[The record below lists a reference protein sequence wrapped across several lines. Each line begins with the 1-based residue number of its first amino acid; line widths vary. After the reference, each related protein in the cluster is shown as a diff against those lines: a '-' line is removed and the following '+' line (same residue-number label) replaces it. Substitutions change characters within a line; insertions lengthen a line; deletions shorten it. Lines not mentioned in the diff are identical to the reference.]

1 MCGILM
7 AQKKEGY
14 FACSQRDRLRLL
26 RFQTHVSAVC
36 PIILK
41 HTLRVPSSDINY
53 NYFLNIIYRKTIIRV
68 KTKWVYLKTQKEL
81 RPEKIS

>member
-26 RFQTHVSAVC
+26 RFQTRVCAVC

-41 HTLRVPSSDINY
+41 HTLRVPSFDIDY
-53 NYFLNIIYRKTIIRV
+53 NNFFKKSTG
-68 KTKWVYLKTQKEL
+68 KQ
-81 RPEKIS
+81 

>member
-26 RFQTHVSAVC
+26 RFQTHVCAVC

-41 HTLRVPSSDINY
+41 HTLRVPSFDINY
-53 NYFLNIIYRKTIIRV
+53 NYF
-68 KTKWVYLKTQKEL
+68 
-81 RPEKIS
+81 

>member
-26 RFQTHVSAVC
+26 RFQTRVCAVC
-36 PIILK
+36 PTILK
-41 HTLRVPSSDINY
+41 HTLRVPSFDINY
-53 NYFLNIIYRKTIIRV
+53 NFF
-68 KTKWVYLKTQKEL
+68 
-81 RPEKIS
+81 